1 MELRPQ
7 FNAPSSPPT
16 SNVQH
21 GTLDHVEELE
31 KTEPIT

>member
-7 FNAPSSPPT
+7 FNAPPSPPA
-16 SNVQH
+16 SNVQR
-21 GTLDHVEELE
+21 GTPDHVEELE

>member
-7 FNAPSSPPT
+7 FNDPPSPPV

-21 GTLDHVEELE
+21 GTRGHVEDMD